1 MDDGADIASI
11 NVFQCQLANLWGNL
25 FLVDALWDLR
35 ALQPSADIMLIP
47 VEKQLLDGFDGFL
60 LIAFALC

>member
-35 ALQPSADIMLIP
+35 ALQPSADIMLML
-47 VEKQLLDGFDGFL
+47 VEK
-60 LIAFALC
+60 